1 MSSEFNI
8 YGIFTPNFTINSV
21 VGIIE
26 KRLAGYTKVNDKLGF
41 LNAVLILHNE
51 KNCLSEDELM
61 FEREKYKNYPFMLER
76 MDAYYP
82 IKDWISEE
90 LNKVESE
97 NKKAKKAEDSKKQI
111 IDAQRSFK
119 IDKDYAHLLLNMW
132 EFMKDR
138 KNDLIHP
145 DTAFE
150 DFKIIFEH
158 KKKAEIK
165 NRIAWVGYKMTL
177 LKLFYTL
184 SRKEIIQNVDLTGDI
199 INPLNLTFI
208 DINTKKP
215 FDLWRN
221 THTTMLSNTVKRGQY
236 KIDKILELF
245 Q

>member
-8 YGIFTPNFTINSV
+8 YGIFTPNFTTNSV
-21 VGIIE
+21 VGIID
-26 KRLAGYTKVNDKLGF
+26 KRLADYTKVNDKLGF
-41 LNAVLILHNE
+41 LNAVLKLHHK
-51 KNCLSEDELM
+51 KNYLTEDELI
-61 FEREKYKNYPFMLER
+61 FEREKFKNHPFMLER
-76 MDAYYP
+76 MDAYNP

-97 NKKAKKAEDSKKQI
+97 NKKAKKEEEVKKQI

-138 KNDLIHP
+138 KNYLIHP
-145 DTAFE
+145 DTPFE

-165 NRIAWVGYKMTL
+165 NSIAWVGNKITL
-177 LKLFYTL
+177 VKLFYTL
-184 SRKEIIQNVDLTGDI
+184 SRKKIIQQVDVKGDKN
-199 INPLNLTFI
+199 NPLNFTFY
-208 DINTKKP
+208 NYNKKES
-215 FDLWRN
+215 FTLWRN
-221 THTTMLSNTVKRGQY
+221 TYSTMLRDTNVREQY
-236 KIDKILELF
+236 KIDKILALF